1 MRVLLAG
8 ATGAIGRPL
17 IRGLKQHGHSVFG
30 LVRSAKSSESTRM
43 LTEMGAEAVIG
54 DALDAASV
62 RSAIARVRP
71 DAVINELTSLPRH
84 YTPAEMKAAAE
95 RDTRVRREG
104 NVNPLA
110 GMRESRV
117 RRYVLQSSDR
127 PRPLEWLQLRPVPV

>member
-30 LVRSAKSSESTRM
+30 LVRSATSESTHM
-43 LTEMGAEAVIG
+43 LTEMGAEALIG

-62 RSAIARVRP
+62 RTAIAAVRP

-95 RDTRVRREG
+95 RDSRVRREG
-104 NVNPLA
+104 N
-110 GMRESRV
+110 
-117 RRYVLQSSDR
+117 
-127 PRPLEWLQLRPVPV
+127 